1 MESTYKRLIDVTL
14 EELKHELVKEI
25 KKEFKEDFTRELRA
39 LLKDLKYNEPTRW
52 VSRKRA
58 AELLDVSFVT
68 LNKWNKTGKLKA
80 HKIGGIVRYDLED
93 INRKKTS

>member
-25 KKEFKEDFTRELRA
+25 KKEFKEDFTRELKA

-52 VSRKRA
+52 VTRKKA
-58 AELLDVSFVT
+58 AELLDVSTMT
-68 LNKWNKTGKLKA
+68 LSNWDKTGKLKA
-80 HKIGGIVRYDLED
+80 HKIGRVVRYDLED
-93 INRKKTS
+93 INKKRHS